1 MTECVKYLTFRATS
15 QATVPDAPQQSA
27 KSRRKGSSA
36 PRYLF
41 GSDMLRPTRLAYG
54 LAVVIEVLEAHGKR
68 IAPLLAAAGI
78 PRFALEEPSFRIRVD
93 QEMAFIRGAL
103 AQIAMPE
110 AGLLIGQR
118 YTLALFGVLGLAAS
132 CAPTM
137 RELFRMVPTF
147 PELSWGAIG
156 LSVWRATDT
165 EFVAF
170 HPNAEVGDLAAF
182 FVERDTAATL
192 ALFRQ
197 NLGADTTPSRVRFAH
212 AAPADTRVYER
223 FFGCPVQFG
232 DGANEIHFLRALWKR
247 APPQANPMAYRFY
260 ANQCR
265 RLGDVLREPL
275 SYADVVRG
283 RLRAA
288 TPIPALEEVVASLH
302 LTRRTLQRRL
312 DEEGTSFSTLL
323 AEVRLERAQELMRRS
338 GMGLEQIARELGF
351 SDSSA
356 LSRAFKGWTGQ
367 APRGFK
373 RTLRPRG

>member
-1 MTECVKYLTFRATS
+1 MQAAT
-15 QATVPDAPQQSA
+15 QQGNRP
-27 KSRRKGSSA
+27 RRPRRVT

-54 LAVVIEVLEAHGKR
+54 LAVVIEVLEARGQP

-93 QEMAFIRGAL
+93 QELAFIRGAL
-103 AQIAMPE
+103 AQLAVPE

-137 RELFRMVPTF
+137 RELFRMVPSF

-165 EFVAF
+165 DFVAF

-197 NLGADTTPSRVRFAH
+197 NLGADTAPTKVRFAH
-212 AAPADTRVYER
+212 AGPADTRVYEK
-223 FFGCPVQFG
+223 FFGCRVQFG
-232 DGANEIHFLRALWKR
+232 DGANEIHFPRKLWNL

-265 RLGDVLREPL
+265 RLGEVLRDPL

-283 RLRAA
+283 RLRSA

-312 DEEGTSFSTLL
+312 DEEGTNFSRLL

-338 GMGLEQIARELGF
+338 GLSLEQMARELGF

-356 LSRAFKGWTGQ
+356 LSRAFKGWTGL
-367 APRGFK
+367 APRGYK
-373 RTLRPRG
+373 RALRPRT

>member
-1 MTECVKYLTFRATS
+1 M
-15 QATVPDAPQQSA
+15 PDAPQH
-27 KSRRKGSSA
+27 SRRASRAA

-54 LAVVIEVLEAHGKR
+54 LAVVIEVLEARGKE

-93 QEMAFIRGAL
+93 QELAFIRAAL
-103 AQIAMPE
+103 AQLVVPE
-110 AGLLIGQR
+110 AGLLVGQR

-156 LSVWRATDT
+156 LSVWRAGET

-170 HPNAEVGDLAAF
+170 HPNAEVGDLGSF

-197 NLGADTTPSRVRFAH
+197 NLGAATTPVRVRFAH
-212 AAPADTRVYER
+212 PPPRDVRAYEAY
-223 FFGCPVQFG
+223 FGCPVRFG
-232 DGANEIHFLRALWKR
+232 DEANEIHFTRELWLR

-265 RLGDVLREPL
+265 RLGDILREPL

-312 DEEGTSFSTLL
+312 DEEGTSFSALL

-338 GMGLEQIARELGF
+338 GMGLAQMARELGF
-351 SDSSA
+351 SDPSA
-356 LSRAFKGWTGQ
+356 LSRAFKAWTGQ
-367 APRGFK
+367 PPRGFK
-373 RTLRPRG
+373 RALRPRG

>member
-1 MTECVKYLTFRATS
+1 M
-15 QATVPDAPQQSA
+15 PDAPQQSG
-27 KSRRKGSSA
+27 KSRRQGSA
-36 PRYLF
+36 AARYLF

-54 LAVVIEVLEAHGKR
+54 LAVVIEVLEAKRKR

-103 AQIAMPE
+103 AQLAMPH
-110 AGLLIGQR
+110 AGLLVGQR

-137 RELFRMVPTF
+137 RELFRTVPTF

-156 LSVWRATDT
+156 LSVWRAGDT

-170 HPNAEVGDLAAF
+170 HPNAEVGDLGPF

-197 NLGADTTPSRVRFAH
+197 NLGAALKPVRVRFAH
-212 AAPADTRVYER
+212 EAPADRQAYEAY
-223 FFGCPVQFG
+223 FDCPVQFG
-232 DGANEIHFLRALWKR
+232 DEANEIHFPRETWNR

-260 ANQCR
+260 SNQCR

-288 TPIPALEEVVASLH
+288 TPIPALEAVVASLH

-312 DEEGTSFSTLL
+312 DDEGTSFSTLL

-338 GMGLEQIARELGF
+338 GLGLEQIARELGF
-351 SDSSA
+351 SDASA
-356 LSRAFKGWTGQ
+356 LSRAFKAWTGQ
-367 APRGFK
+367 PPRGFK